1 MARFFGGEQIEE
13 NLSAERGKVY
23 RYALHLYISVSLQI
37 VLIIVKQINSRQH
50 GTFYINRMRAN
61 IMNNVF
67 NIFNSKMAIITFI
80 MAMSFEISTTFL
92 FGELENKYVL
102 SHAFMMFVHLMF
114 LLILCLHYKGYPTR

>member
-1 MARFFGGEQIEE
+1 MARFLGGEQIEE
-13 NLSAERGKVY
+13 ELSAERGKVY
-23 RYALHLYISVSLQI
+23 RYALHLYISISLQI
-37 VLIIVKQINSRQH
+37 IFIILKQINSRQH

-102 SHAFMMFVHLMF
+102 SQVSMMASHTMF
-114 LLILCLHYKGYPTR
+114 LLICSLPYRGYPLR